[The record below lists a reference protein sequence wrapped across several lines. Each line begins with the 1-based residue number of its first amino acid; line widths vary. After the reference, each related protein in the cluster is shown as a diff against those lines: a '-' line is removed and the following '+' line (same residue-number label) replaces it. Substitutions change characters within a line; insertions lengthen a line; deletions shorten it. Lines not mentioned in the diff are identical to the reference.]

1 MARLWRLPA
10 LVVLLV
16 GGLLTEAVLFPL
28 AGQAFRR
35 AAIRRWSRLLVAAC
49 GLTLKVDPALAAV
62 AGEVREA
69 GEAGA
74 EGRLI
79 VANHASWLDIFAINA
94 VAPAAF
100 VAGAEIR
107 RWPVIGL
114 LVAMAGTV
122 FIERGRRR
130 AVHQVIA
137 TLRERMGAGWPG
149 AVFPEAMTTDGRAVL
164 PFHANLIEA
173 ACLDERD
180 VLAVAIA
187 YRNGDGA
194 WPDAVVWVGET
205 TFLLNLWAIIG
216 ARGLS
221 VELVLGATIATAGR
235 SRHDVAR
242 EARDVISRRLALPL
256 ADSAPGTAHPI
267 RA

>member
-10 LVVLLV
+10 LIVLLV
-16 GGLLTEAVLFPL
+16 GGLLTEALLFPL
-28 AGQAFRR
+28 AGRAFRR
-35 AAIRRWSRLLVAAC
+35 AAIRCWSRLLVAAC
-49 GLTLKVDPALAAV
+49 GLTLKVDPAVSAAK
-62 AGEVREA
+62 
-69 GEAGA
+69 
-74 EGRLI
+74 GRLI

-94 VAPAAF
+94 AAPAAF

-137 TLRERMGAGWPG
+137 ALRDRMGAGWPG
-149 AVFPEAMTTDGRAVL
+149 AVFPEATTTDGRAVL

-173 ACLDERD
+173 ACLDGRE
-180 VLAVAIA
+180 VLAVALA
-187 YRNGDGA
+187 YRDVDGG

-205 TFLLNLWAIIG
+205 TFLLNLWAITG

-221 VELVLGATIATAGR
+221 VELALGATIETAGR
-235 SRHDVAR
+235 TRHDVAR

-256 ADSAPGTAHPI
+256 ADSAPGTAPPI